1 MREKISKRTVDQL
14 SPGDVLWDTELR
26 GFVARKLASG
36 RISYGLKYTD
46 AKSGRQRWLAL
57 GLHGAVTPELARRL
71 AQTERGRIASGA
83 DPQSEKE
90 ATKTRRAGIGTVNDL
105 LDQHLTL
112 YVNTRKLRRSHHEI
126 ARAYNKYIRP
136 LIGKVPVRDL
146 RRSHVV
152 SLLDRVASKNGLVM
166 ADRVLAYLR
175 KALNW
180 HATRDDEFVV
190 PIVRGM
196 AQTRPRERAR
206 DRILTD
212 NEIRALWKA
221 TNFDTAASYGTLIR
235 VLLLTAQRRQE
246 VAGMRRSEFDGDI
259 WTIPN
264 ERAKNNRP
272 NIVPLPVTTLALIA
286 ALPAYGDFVFGTT
299 GRSPFSG
306 FSKRKTELD
315 RRMKLELAEP
325 AKWKDWVTHDLRR
338 TARSLM
344 SRAGVRPEIAE
355 RVLNH
360 VISGVQGVY
369 DRHDY
374 AVEKRAALEA
384 LDALIARIVDPSANV
399 IDITARR
406 APTDGPVAA
415 RRIV

>member
-1 MREKISKRTVDQL
+1 MRDKISKRTVDQL
-14 SPGDVLWDTELR
+14 SPGNVLWDTELR

-57 GLHGAVTPELARRL
+57 GLHGALTPELARKL

-90 ATKTRRAGIGTVNDL
+90 AAKTKRAGIVTVNDL
-105 LDQHLTL
+105 LDLHLVL
-112 YVNTRKLRRSHHEI
+112 HVAARKLRSQHEI
-126 ARAYNKYIRP
+126 ARAYDKYIRP
-136 LIGKVPVRDL
+136 AIGKVPLRDL

-152 SLLDRVASKNGLVM
+152 ALLDRVASKNGPVM

-175 KALNW
+175 KPLNW

-196 AQTRPRERAR
+196 SQTRPRERAR

-212 NEIRALWKA
+212 DEIRALWKA
-221 TNFDTAASYGTLIR
+221 TELDTAGCYGTLIR

-246 VAGMRRSEFDGDI
+246 VGGMQRTEFDCDV

-272 NIVPLPVTTLALIA
+272 NIVPLPATAMTLVS
-286 ALPAYGDFVFGTT
+286 ALPVYGDFVFGKT

-306 FSKRKTELD
+306 FSKGKRALD
-315 RRMKLELAEP
+315 QQMKLELPDP
-325 AKWKDWVTHDLRR
+325 AKWKPWVTHDLRR

-344 SRAGVRPEIAE
+344 SRVGVRPEIAE

-384 LDALIARIVDPSANV
+384 LDTLIARIVDPGANV
-399 IDITARR
+399 IDLSARR
-406 APTDGPVAA
+406 QPTDEPVAQ